1 MKKRNVWKSEIRKN
15 TLTLSHGF
23 IHYLI
28 CMSGR
33 VWRLPCCS
41 INETIDKVKF
51 HERKSGKS
59 FIIKK
64 DDILFLSKL
73 GFTEVEIVNNYPKSE
88 FSEYDEDENSF
99 NFNNE
104 GADDGEAI
112 QLT

>member
-1 MKKRNVWKSEIRKN
+1 MNYVKIFLKMKEEKLIGNTEIQACEMNVAN
-15 TLTLSHGF
+15 FH
-23 IHYLI
+23 
-28 CMSGR
+28 
-33 VWRLPCCS
+33 
-41 INETIDKVKF
+41 ETIDKVKF

-88 FSEYDEDENSF
+88 FSEYDEDENLF
-99 NFNNE
+99 NFNNNE
-104 GADDGEAI
+104 GANDGEAI